1 MDAPRAGAPC
11 GDLGARPGG
20 TDARDS
26 GPGGPDRAN
35 VRRRRASAAAHG
47 PISVER
53 EPCASSASDE
63 GAELALFRG
72 EFSRIACNRPL
83 PSSSSVRRRTS
94 MSRATPMKWLFLFA
108 LSLVPQAA
116 PIVTQVALT
125 PAQRERG
132 PSRVR
137 ARDEKAVLAE
147 LERDLQDA
155 APEKRR
161 SAVKKLRDVAAPEAW
176 ALVLRALGDREAQ
189 VADEAQLAL
198 GAVREPKALRALL
211 GRDGVTSGDEWVAL
225 RAAEAIG
232 RVDLEIQ
239 AGELVRHVNGRA
251 PDFVRTI
258 VWSVERLAQR
268 KKLGGDT
275 AALAAA
281 LQKVATSARDAGVRA
296 AALIALERIDYF
308 AARPL
313 IEAALSDREPEI
325 RCGALL
331 AAGGWPEQEC
341 VARSKAALGDTD
353 GAVRAQAIENL
364 AKVGSRVAVLEL
376 VRWME
381 LEPRTRL
388 RFAILADLQRRS
400 GLAHGFDGAAWRA
413 WAETIT
419 GAVTTGVGAAKRAPV
434 LGDTHVGFAGMNT
447 LSDRVAFL
455 VDFSGSLWM
464 TKVGART
471 RKEIV
476 DDEMRKALQSLPKD
490 TEFNVIPYT
499 GEPFPWSDALVP
511 SSAANTK
518 RALEFFERC
527 HQTGKGDY
535 FGAVQLALRD
545 RKVDAIVVLTDG
557 APTGGRRWNLELM
570 VELLAEA
577 NRFRKIAFDSVL
589 VGATRTQQKHWG
601 ELARRSG
608 GRSIAVAMKETGIVT
623 EAE

>member
-1 MDAPRAGAPC
+1 MN
-11 GDLGARPGG
+11 L
-20 TDARDS
+20 
-26 GPGGPDRAN
+26 
-35 VRRRRASAAAHG
+35 
-47 PISVER
+47 
-53 EPCASSASDE
+53 
-63 GAELALFRG
+63 LAVVLLLLVQH
-72 EFSRIACNRPL
+72 ALPL
-83 PSSSSVRRRTS
+83 PSLQRAPARVSV
-94 MSRATPMKWLFLFA
+94 
-108 LSLVPQAA
+108 
-116 PIVTQVALT
+116 
-125 PAQRERG
+125 
-132 PSRVR
+132 
-137 ARDEKAVLAE
+137 RDEKALLAE
-147 LERDLQDA
+147 LERDLEDTT
-155 APEKRR
+155 PEKRR
-161 SAVKKLRDVAAPEAW
+161 SAVKKLRDLATPNAW
-176 ALVLRALGDREAQ
+176 MLVLRALGDRDAQ

-198 GAVREPKALRALL
+198 GGLREPKVLRAML
-211 GRDGVTSGDEWVAL
+211 GRDGLQSDDEWVAL
-225 RAAEAIG
+225 RVAEALG
-232 RVDLEIQ
+232 RSELEVH
-239 AGELVRHVNGRA
+239 ADELVRHVHARA
-251 PDFVRTI
+251 PDLARTI

-275 AALAAA
+275 GALGAA
-281 LQKVATSARDAGVRA
+281 LQKLASGARDAGVRA

-308 AARPL
+308 AAKPL
-313 IEAALSDREPEI
+313 IEAALSDRAAEI

-341 VARSKAALGDTD
+341 VARSRAALGDAD

-364 AKVGSRVAVLEL
+364 AKVGSRAAMLEL

-388 RFAILADLQRRS
+388 RFAILAELQRHS
-400 GLAHGFDGAAWRA
+400 GLANGFDVAAWRS

-419 GAVTTGVGAAKRAPV
+419 GAVTTGVGGTKRAPV
-434 LGDTHVGFAGMNT
+434 LGDTRVGFAGMNT
-447 LSDRVAFL
+447 LSDRVVFL

-471 RKEIV
+471 RKELV
-476 DDEMRKALQSLPKD
+476 DGEMRKALQSLPKN

-511 SSAANTK
+511 SSAANVK

-545 RKVDAIVVLTDG
+545 PKVDTIVVLTDG

-589 VGATRTQQKHWG
+589 VGGTRTQQRHWS
-601 ELARRSG
+601 ELARRTG
-608 GRSIAVAMKETGIVT
+608 GRSMVAEMSEEGVT
-623 EAE
+623 AGR